1 MIVVAFFTSSNA
13 NNANNELH
21 DHHPCSTNNEER
33 PTTEALDRPEGDGR
47 RAHVDESSNESNEER
62 VVDRPKR
69 GEEYSAEIENE
80 VDASKLLH
88 HLHED
93 T

>member
-1 MIVVAFFTSSNA
+1 MIVLALFTRSNA

-21 DHHPCSTNNEER
+21 DHHPCSTNNEEL

-47 RAHVDESSNESNEER
+47 GAHVDESSNQSNQEGVFNR
-62 VVDRPKR
+62 AKR
-69 GEEYSAEIENE
+69 GEEYSAEVENE

>member
-1 MIVVAFFTSSNA
+1 MIVFALLTRSNA
-13 NNANNELH
+13 NDANNELH
-21 DHHPCSTNNEER
+21 NHHPCSANNEEL

-47 RAHVDESSNESNEER
+47 GAHVDESSNQRDQEGVLNRAER
-62 VVDRPKR
+62 S
-69 GEEYSAEIENE
+69 EEYSAEVKNE
-80 VDASKLLH
+80 VDTSKLLH